1 MNKNIPKVIG
11 EGSYGC
17 VHKPSLECSSGN
29 INYKDNDGIDLVSP
43 ISTKYV
49 VYNINYTKSLGGPE
63 MTVYLSE
70 V

>member
-1 MNKNIPKVIG
+1 MPILQLGDLV
-11 EGSYGC
+11 
-17 VHKPSLECSSGN
+17 N
-29 INYKDNDGIDLVSP
+29 INYKNSEGIDLVSP

-49 VYNINYTKSLGGPE
+49 VYNINYAKSISGPE